1 MIFVNVVIIEEVLCF
16 KIDLV
21 EEMEVEE
28 NEKREIEKQD
38 FYVLV
43 ILVE

>member
-1 MIFVNVVIIEEVLCF
+1 MIFVNVVIIEKVLCF

-28 NEKREIEKQD
+28 NEKREIEK
-38 FYVLV
+38 
-43 ILVE
+43 